1 MREADIA
8 SHTFA
13 APVAPWLAARAAGAP
28 LQFRDLV
35 ADGKR
40 KLQQSGCL
48 LVEGAGGLLVP
59 LAEGKR
65 MADLAAELSLPLLI
79 IARTG
84 LGTVNHTLLTAA
96 YARQA
101 GLEVLGVILNDSQS
115 GDYDLSRQPAAMQ
128 MVKDNAH
135 MIEQFGDV
143 PVLEEGLAVL
153 EADDDELLSIMS
165 AAFKY
170 PLLEKD
176 TLVAGA
182 RKAMELKV
190 GTYCIVASGRGPTGK
205 EVDQVIAAV
214 KEIKTTMPM
223 KICACLGIL
232 SDEQAGRLKEAGV
245 DRYNHNLNTSA
256 GNFNKITTTH
266 TYDDRV
272 ATVEKAKASGMSP
285 CSGCIVGMGETNQE
299 IVEIAYALREL
310 DADSIPVNFLN
321 SIKGTPLEN
330 NKELNP
336 RKCLKV
342 LALMRFIN
350 PTKEIR
356 ASGGREVNLRS
367 MQVLCLYAANSLFV
381 GDYLTTE
388 GQEASQD
395 HKMIEDMGFE
405 IELCAL

>member
-1 MREADIA
+1 MIN
-8 SHTFA
+8 
-13 APVAPWLAARAAGAP
+13 
-28 LQFRDLV
+28 
-35 ADGKR
+35 
-40 KLQQSGCL
+40 L
-48 LVEGAGGLLVP
+48 LTNWN
-59 LAEGKR
+59 
-65 MADLAAELSLPLLI
+65 DLADKAIRGE
-79 IARTG
+79 
-84 LGTVNHTLLTAA
+84 LLT
-96 YARQA
+96 
-101 GLEVLGVILNDSQS
+101 
-115 GDYDLSRQPAAMQ
+115 M
-128 MVKDNAH
+128 
-135 MIEQFGDV
+135 
-143 PVLEEGLAVL
+143 EEGLAVL
-153 EADDDELLSIMS
+153 EADDDELLNIMS
-165 AAFKY
+165 AAFKVRKHYYGKKVKLNLIINAKSGLCPEDCGYCSQSIVSTAPVSKY
-170 PLLEKD
+170 PLLEKE
-176 TLVAGA
+176 TLIDGA

-214 KEIKTTMPM
+214 KEIKATMPM

-256 GNFNKITTTH
+256 SNFNKITTTH

-272 ATVEKAKASGMSP
+272 ATVEKAKSSGMSP
-285 CSGCIVGMGETNQE
+285 CSGCIVGMGESNSE

-367 MQVLCLYAANSLFV
+367 MQALCLYAANSLFV

-388 GQEASQD
+388 GQEATQD